1 MNKRKWRF
9 IYVVI
14 VLIVITTMFGC
25 YYTTNATQA
34 AKQNNDNVERF
45 NVVSVQDNGKTNISI
60 IIDNETNIKY
70 LYVCRVKYTGSG
82 GGVGIGAGL
91 CKLEE

>member
-60 IIDNETNIKY
+60 IME
-70 LYVCRVKYTGSG
+70 
-82 GGVGIGAGL
+82 
-91 CKLEE
+91 